1 VERIREEEIERVQ
14 RTCVEFRRCR
24 RHGVLALC
32 PFNSLLLSL
41 SRAQGGTH
49 AIKLPG
55 LQAQLPFS

>member
-1 VERIREEEIERVQ
+1 VKRIREEEMKRVH
-14 RTCVEFRRCR
+14 RTCVEFGRCR

-32 PFNSLLLSL
+32 PFNFLLLSL
-41 SRAQGGTH
+41 STAQGGTH